1 MLLDNILPSP
11 DLTDFVRIYRII
23 DFYFPAGQPDF
34 PKLYTPRPEICLQFY
49 SKDKEL
55 IQYPDDTTAS
65 MNKEMTISGQHT
77 VTQGRF
83 VGKNFLSVQV
93 IFQPGILFQLT
104 GIPANIL
111 TNKSLNASDI
121 FGNHA
126 AFVNEQL
133 FNAGNYPKMIQIVE
147 DFLKQVIRQKN
158 MYTHPV
164 RKIARLMM
172 QDADKHSLDWFI
184 KESFLCQRQF
194 DRKFDEL
201 VGVNPKRFL
210 RIIRFDKAFRMKN
223 RFPKKDWLSIAIEC
237 GYHDYQHLVKDYK
250 EFTGLSPAQ
259 FTELDTKGPDR
270 IIGVAEI

>member
-1 MLLDNILPSP
+1 MLIDNILPSP

-23 DFYFPAGQPDF
+23 DFYFPDGQPDF

-49 SKDKEL
+49 PKDKEQV
-55 IQYPDDTTAS
+55 QYPDDKTAS

-83 VGKNFLSVQV
+83 VGKDFLSVQV
-93 IFQPGILFQLT
+93 IFQPGTLFQLT
-104 GIPANIL
+104 GIPSNLL

-121 FGNHA
+121 FGNSA

-133 FNAGNYPKMIQIVE
+133 FNAGNYQKMIQIVE
-147 DFLKQVIRQKN
+147 DFLKQVIRQKH

-172 QDADKHSLDWFI
+172 RDADKNSLDWYI
-184 KESFLCQRQF
+184 KESCLCQRQF

>member
-1 MLLDNILPSP
+1 MLIDNILPSP
-11 DLTDFVRIYRII
+11 DLTDFVKIYRII
-23 DFYFPAGQPDF
+23 DFYFPDGQPDF

-49 SKDKEL
+49 PKDKEQV
-55 IQYPDDTTAS
+55 QYPDDKTAS

-83 VGKNFLSVQV
+83 VGKDFLSVQV
-93 IFQPGILFQLT
+93 IFQPGTLFQLT
-104 GIPANIL
+104 GIPSNLL

-121 FGNHA
+121 FGNQA
-126 AFVNEQL
+126 IFVNEQL
-133 FNAGNYPKMIQIVE
+133 FNAKNYTKMIQIVE

-164 RKIARLMM
+164 RKFARLMM
-172 QDADKHSLDWFI
+172 QDADKNSLDWYI
-184 KESFLCQRQF
+184 KESCLCQRQF

-250 EFTGLSPAQ
+250 EFTELSPAQ

>member
-1 MLLDNILPSP
+1 MLIDNILPSP

-23 DFYFPAGQPDF
+23 DFYFPDGQPDF

-49 SKDKEL
+49 PKDKEKV
-55 IQYPDDTTAS
+55 QYPDDKTAS

-83 VGKNFLSVQV
+83 VGKDFLSVQV
-93 IFQPGILFQLT
+93 IFQPGTLFQLT
-104 GIPANIL
+104 GIPSNLL

-121 FGNHA
+121 FGNQA
-126 AFVNEQL
+126 VFVNEQL
-133 FNAGNYPKMIQIVE
+133 FNAKYYTKMIQIVE

-158 MYTHPV
+158 IYTHPV
-164 RKIARLMM
+164 RKVARLMM
-172 QDADKHSLDWFI
+172 QDADKNSLDWYI
-184 KESFLCQRQF
+184 KQSFLCQRQF

-210 RIIRFDKAFRMKN
+210 RIVRFDKAFRMKN

-237 GYHDYQHLVKDYK
+237 GYHDYQHLAKDYK